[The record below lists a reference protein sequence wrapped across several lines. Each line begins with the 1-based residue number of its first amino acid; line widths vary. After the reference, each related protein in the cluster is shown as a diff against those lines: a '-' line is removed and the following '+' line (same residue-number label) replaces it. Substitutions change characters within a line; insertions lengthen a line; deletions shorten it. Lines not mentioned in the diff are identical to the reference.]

1 MLYEN
6 LVSASFSSKVKQI
19 AKELQINPDWLMMV
33 MYNESH
39 FNPAATNSI
48 GAVGLI
54 QFVPSTYQAW
64 GFSKSQMQNMS
75 ALDQLDLVKR
85 FYWNARGKFTSYPDL
100 HLFAFFPAAL
110 GKPDNWVLQTSNL
123 SAQTVV
129 THNPGFDLNN
139 DGKIT
144 VGEYKQK
151 VYDRTVGRV
160 GKKMADI
167 LFSKSIFN
175 NSYWWIGGIILFIII
190 GVIIYLKRASIKKW
204 MEKVFW

>member
-6 LVSASFSSKVKQI
+6 LVSASFASKVKQI
-19 AKELQINPDWLMMV
+19 ARELQINPDWLMMV

-54 QFVPSTYQAW
+54 QFIPSTYQAW
-64 GFSKSQMQNMS
+64 GYSKAQMQNMS
-75 ALDQLDLVKR
+75 AVDQLDLVKR
-85 FYWNARGKFTSYPDL
+85 FYWKAKGEFSSYPDL

-110 GKPDNWVLQTSNL
+110 GKPDNWVLETSNL

-151 VYDRTVGRV
+151 VYDRTVQRV
-160 GKKMADI
+160 GKQMADK
-167 LFSKSIFN
+167 LFAKSIFKT
-175 NSYWWIGGIILFIII
+175 YWLIVGLILLILIA
-190 GVIIYLKRASIKKW
+190 VIVYFKRAAIKKW
-204 MEKVFW
+204 MQKLF

>member
-1 MLYEN
+1 
-6 LVSASFSSKVKQI
+6 
-19 AKELQINPDWLMMV
+19 MMV

-54 QFVPSTYQAW
+54 QFVPSTYQGW
-64 GFSKSQMQNMS
+64 GYTKTQMQNMS
-75 ALDQLDLVKR
+75 ALNQLDLVKR
-85 FYWNARGKFTSYPDL
+85 FYWNARGKFNSYPDL

-110 GKPDNWVLQTSNL
+110 GKPDNWVLETSNL

-144 VGEYKQK
+144 VGEYKQR
-151 VYDRTVGRV
+151 VYDRTVQRV
-160 GKKMADI
+160 GKQVADR
-167 LFSKSIFN
+167 LFSKTGFKTY
-175 NSYWWIGGIILFIII
+175 YWWIGGAILVLIIA
-190 GVIIYLKRASIKKW
+190 GVVYFNRTALKKW
-204 MEKVFW
+204 IHGLII

>member
-6 LVSASFSSKVKQI
+6 LVSVSFASKVKQV
-19 AKELQINPDWLMMV
+19 AKELQINPDWIMMV
-33 MYNESH
+33 MFNESH

-64 GFSKSQMQNMS
+64 GYTKAQMQNMS
-75 ALDQLDLVKR
+75 ATDQLDLVKH
-85 FYWNARGKFTSYPDL
+85 FYWNARGKFSSYPDL

-110 GKPDNWVLQTSNL
+110 GKPDNWVLETSHL
-123 SAQTVV
+123 SAQTVA

-160 GKKMADI
+160 GKEMADK
-167 LFSKSIFN
+167 LFSKSVFK
-175 NSYWWIGGIILFIII
+175 NSYWWIIVGIVLLILIS
-190 GVIIYLKRASIKKW
+190 GVIYLKRISINRWLQK
-204 MEKVFW
+204 FF